1 MVFWPSLWKCH
12 FKSVVWLK
20 THRFNIDLLDVL
32 HSYLLKTRNVCLSR
46 MGLFES
52 MTFFFFWEFYCRK
65 QGLVAW
71 KCHVFMKEQ
80 INACSYAGT
89 RYKWWWEVVRGR
101 NGLLLPGG
109 AVTLDTCM
117 PQVPWSPLVGKAKLT
132 HSQPYL
138 LDWTQC
144 SQGGGQWKLCHYSF
158 PFSFTLSCKNLR

>member
-71 KCHVFMKEQ
+71 ECHVFMKEQ

-89 RYKWWWEVVRGR
+89 RYKWWREVVRGR

-109 AVTLDTCM
+109 AVTFGHLCAT
-117 PQVPWSPLVGKAKLT
+117 SPLVPLGWEGQT
-132 HSQPYL
+132 YPQPTL
-138 LDWTQC
+138 PPWLDSMFPSRWTVEVVPLFI
-144 SQGGGQWKLCHYSF
+144 SVFFYFVL
-158 PFSFTLSCKNLR
+158 